1 MLLSS
6 VAKLSELLKSRKDVV
21 PVLFLTPDYPVSDFE
36 FIEKTMDDPTMV
48 VFDLTDETIDIIQ
61 VTKIPQIRF
70 YYKEAI
76 RKKLIGG
83 DIFRWKLEL
92 MNTEDQIKKEIE
104 VQNERASLL
113 QSKAGPVSREESR
126 ELSGTVR
133 NPVCVDQKELG

>member
-48 VFDLTDETIDIIQ
+48 VFDLTEETIDIIQ

-83 DIFRWKLEL
+83 DIFKWKLEL
-92 MNTEDQIKKEIE
+92 MHTEDQIKKEIE

-113 QSKAGPVSREESR
+113 QSKIVPVSREESR
-126 ELSGTVR
+126 ELSGAIR
-133 NPVCVDQKELG
+133 NPLHVDQKELG